1 MPSVASHL
9 PIEALQSTG
18 AYRQIDRKLHRKSL
32 RRRVVRYGLLG
43 FNAVLLLSVLTFI
56 VVGQRSS
63 TPSTSLLHNSALAAS
78 SSRSVANPLDQI
90 SSADIA
96 FNVASMSAL
105 PETTAVANQAA
116 SVNLELMTSTPTTA
130 SIVSKPQVVA
140 TALKSNKDIKTY
152 VVAGGDTVATIAAKF
167 NVTSDSIKWS
177 NNLRS
182 DVVAAGQSLMI
193 PPEGVSGIVYTVK
206 AGDTPDSLASKYKA
220 SKDEIIAYNDAEITG
235 LKVGERIIIAN
246 GSIATTPVAVA
257 SSSSWGGLAWGGAAI
272 YGFNGYDFGNCTW
285 YVATQIAVPANWG
298 NAATW
303 AAGARASGWQVS
315 STPTVGAI
323 AQTPYSAGGLG
334 HVAIVDGISPDGSQ
348 VLIRDMNGIAGFNHV
363 GKAWQATSHY
373 VNYITH

>member
-1 MPSVASHL
+1 MPSVASHV

-32 RRRVVRYGLLG
+32 LRRVVRYGLLG

-130 SIVSKPQVVA
+130 SIVSKPQVVT

-182 DVVAAGQSLMI
+182 DVVAAGQ
-193 PPEGVSGIVYTVK
+193 
-206 AGDTPDSLASKYKA
+206 
-220 SKDEIIAYNDAEITG
+220 
-235 LKVGERIIIAN
+235 
-246 GSIATTPVAVA
+246 
-257 SSSSWGGLAWGGAAI
+257 
-272 YGFNGYDFGNCTW
+272 
-285 YVATQIAVPANWG
+285 
-298 NAATW
+298 
-303 AAGARASGWQVS
+303 
-315 STPTVGAI
+315 
-323 AQTPYSAGGLG
+323 
-334 HVAIVDGISPDGSQ
+334 
-348 VLIRDMNGIAGFNHV
+348 
-363 GKAWQATSHY
+363 
-373 VNYITH
+373 